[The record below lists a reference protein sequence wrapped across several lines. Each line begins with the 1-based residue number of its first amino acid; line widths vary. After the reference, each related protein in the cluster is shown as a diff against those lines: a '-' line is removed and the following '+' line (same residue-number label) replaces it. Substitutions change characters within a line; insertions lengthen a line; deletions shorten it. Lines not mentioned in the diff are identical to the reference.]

1 MACGSNV
8 PGPGP
13 RDPACGMEGL
23 PVVGG
28 LGLLLSWMVT
38 NSWTGRTVSWRCA
51 TVEQGGPAERPPR
64 PSCSDPEASDPHHG
78 AGPLVFNL
86 SFKS

>member
-1 MACGSNV
+1 MPGCGEWGVFLTVLGSPYLAVSWRKVGEREQSMACGSNV

-38 NSWTGRTVSWRCA
+38 NSWTWLTVSW
-51 TVEQGGPAERPPR
+51 Q
-64 PSCSDPEASDPHHG
+64 
-78 AGPLVFNL
+78 
-86 SFKS
+86 